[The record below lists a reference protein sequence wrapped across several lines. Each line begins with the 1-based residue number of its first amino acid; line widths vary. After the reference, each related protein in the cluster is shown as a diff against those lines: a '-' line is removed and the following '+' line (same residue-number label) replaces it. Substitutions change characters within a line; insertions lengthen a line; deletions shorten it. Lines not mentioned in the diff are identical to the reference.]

1 MKSPIVITGS
11 LYFIQYFSLIHF
23 EISLLFHE
31 GDCQGTSKFH
41 ITGKDKI
48 FEDIWKLTSNS
59 NQNLV
64 YILTLFNLSC

>member
-1 MKSPIVITGS
+1 MKSPIVISGS

-48 FEDIWKLTSNS
+48 FEDIWKLTSKD
-59 NQNLV
+59 NQ
-64 YILTLFNLSC
+64 S